1 MSKLSIILLF
11 LVFLSLLASGQDCH
25 LVLEGSV
32 QEENGMRLAGATVV
46 LGANQHVAATD
57 DSGFFQFTHLCEGR
71 YLLQAN
77 YVGFETQTVAVT
89 VPSKNRIVITLK
101 TSSTTLQD
109 VVIEGEQTG
118 VSATQTVSSLSKDE
132 LLALHGR
139 PLGESLKEIPGVSVI
154 QTGPSIFKPVIHGL
168 HSQRILILNN
178 GIRQEGQQWGIE
190 HAPEVDPF
198 IASSIDVVKGAEA
211 VRYGS
216 DAIGGVIIISPP
228 PLHEVRELGGELNL
242 GFMSNNRMGVFSGM
256 LEGNVS
262 KNSLWHW
269 RVQSSVKKGGDF
281 HAAKYNLSNTGT
293 EELNFSAAAGYK
305 KENRGVEFYVS
316 SFNTEIAIL
325 RAAHSGNLNDLQ
337 HSIERS
343 EPWYIEDFTYD
354 INNPYQKINHQLL
367 KVKGYFPWNDRTRI
381 NVLYG
386 GQYNQRKEFDIRR
399 SGRSTT
405 PAISMNLIS
414 HVLDLSLDHEKGTHS
429 GSIGINGTYKYNRN
443 QTEETGIRP
452 LLPDYEQLSGG
463 IFVLEKLKKNRWLL
477 EAGARYDHQF
487 LKAFPFQQQTLLK
500 PTFNFNFFSGT
511 LGASFLVNPNLRI
524 ISNLGFASRPPHVS
538 ELYSEGLHHGTGSIE
553 EGMMRRD
560 DVVSTDQDLIR
571 TELSKKWMTTLQV
584 SREHINLDF
593 SVYYNDF
600 DNYVFLR
607 PSGTRAT
614 IRGFFPVFRF
624 EQTDAVL
631 MGSDLGIKWQI
642 TETLSYQGKF
652 SYIHARDVLHDDVLI
667 FIPPSQIENGITY
680 NFRDVR
686 KMKNLFI
693 SISAPLTFEQTR
705 APRVVYPNQLETNT
719 SAEIFDFAPAPGS
732 YVLVNVRAGVKIPIK
747 ERTLSII
754 LSGENLLN
762 NPYRNYMNRLRYFA
776 DDTGS
781 NFIVRFAYHF
791 YKH

>member
-1 MSKLSIILLF
+1 MTKISITLILLVS
-11 LVFLSLLASGQDCH
+11 LGLSVNGQDCH
-25 LVLEGSV
+25 LILEGVV
-32 QEENGMRLAGATVV
+32 QEESGVRLPGATIA
-46 LGANQHVAATD
+46 LGVNQIATSD
-57 DSGFFQFTHLCEGR
+57 DDGDFRVINLCEGK
-71 YLLQAN
+71 YNLQVN
-77 YVGFETQTVAVT
+77 YVGFETQSLTVTLPA
-89 VPSKNRIVITLK
+89 KNKIIITLH

-109 VVIEGEQTG
+109 VVIEGEQTR
-118 VSATQTVSSLSKDE
+118 VSATQTVSTLSKEE
-132 LLALHGR
+132 LIALHGR
-139 PLGESLKEIPGVSVI
+139 PLGESLKEIPGVSAI

-198 IASSIDVVKGAEA
+198 IASSIEVVKGAEA

-228 PLHEVRELGGELNL
+228 PLHEVRELGGEMNL

-269 RVQSSVKKGGDF
+269 RIQSSAKKGGDF

-293 EELNFSAAAGYK
+293 EELNFSAAVGFK
-305 KENRGVEFYVS
+305 KENRGVEFYAS

-337 HSIERS
+337 QSIES
-343 EPWYIEDFTYD
+343 KEPWYIEDFTYD

-367 KVKGYFPWNDRTRI
+367 KVKGYFPWSNRTRI

-399 SGRSTT
+399 AGRSTT
-405 PAISMNLIS
+405 PAISMNLMS

-429 GSIGINGTYKYNRN
+429 GSLGINGTYKYNRN
-443 QTEETGIRP
+443 ETEETGIRP
-452 LLPDYEQLSGG
+452 LIPDYEQLSGG
-463 IFVLEKLKKNRWLL
+463 IFVLEKLKMNRWVL
-477 EAGARYDHQF
+477 EAGARYDYQF

-511 LGASFLVNPNLRI
+511 IGVSYLVNAHLRI
-524 ISNLGFASRPPHVS
+524 ISNLGFSSRPPHVS

-553 EGMMRRD
+553 EGLMRQG
-560 DVVSTDQDLIR
+560 DVVSVDQDLIR
-571 TELSKKWMTTLQV
+571 TEVSKKWMTTIQV
-584 SREHINLDF
+584 SRERLSLDF

-607 PSGTRAT
+607 PSETRAT

-624 EQTDAVL
+624 DQTDAVL
-631 MGSDLGIKWQI
+631 MGSDLGVKWQI
-642 TETLSYQGKF
+642 SEKLSYQGKY
-652 SYIHARDVLHDDVLI
+652 SYIYAKDVSHDDVLI
-667 FIPPSQIENGITY
+667 FIPPSQIDNSMTY
-680 NFRDVR
+680 TFRDLQEI
-686 KMKNLFI
+686 KDLFVT
-693 SISAPLTFEQTR
+693 ISAPLTFEQTR
-705 APRVVYPNQLETNT
+705 APRVVYPSQLETN
-719 SAEIFDFAPAPGS
+719 SSDEIFDFAPAPGS
-732 YVLVNVRAGVKIPIK
+732 YVLINIRAGFKIPIK
-747 ERTLSII
+747 ERNLSII

-781 NFIVRFAYHF
+781 NFIIRFAYNF
-791 YKH
+791 FKH